1 MDAHCMVLVC
11 FCGCAIFK
19 NKKLEKIRIHMKG
32 PLAHFQIISVN
43 VYCNLIKYYIDFMLY
58 REQVVES

>member
-1 MDAHCMVLVC
+1 MDAHCTVLVC

-19 NKKLEKIRIHMKG
+19 HKKLEKIRINVKD

-43 VYCNLIKYYIDFMLY
+43 IYWNLIKYYVDFTLY